1 MVHASDSHRPRARSP
16 SRAAQRAAA
25 PPNPCAAAAPRIGGA
40 SRSAPATGAG
50 TVAKAASSHI
60 VADDNGCCVFVEVRS
75 RTGEDKG
82 HPLESI
88 TPQKRAHVIR
98 AARLYL
104 EAESPSAA
112 AYRFDVVAVTFWPD
126 DCPPS
131 LLHIPHAFETS

>member
-1 MVHASDSHRPRARSP
+1 LEGRPTSG
-16 SRAAQRAAA
+16 RAAEELAAA
-25 PPNPCAAAAPRIGGA
+25 HLESIGLRVYARNWRRDG
-40 SRSAPATGAG
+40 REGG
-50 TVAKAASSHI
+50 ELDI
-60 VADDNGCCVFVEVRS
+60 VADDRGCCVFVEVRS

-104 EAESPSAA
+104 EAESPAA
-112 AYRFDVVAVTFWPD
+112 TSYRFDVVAVTFWPD
-126 DCPPS
+126 PRPPD